1 MANVVIV
8 GAQWG
13 DEGKGKIVDLLTQY
27 ADLVVRFQGG
37 NNAGHTI
44 VLKGEKFVVHLIPS
58 GILYRNKK
66 CIIGN
71 GVVLDPAVLIE
82 EIDGIKKRGYFKND
96 SQLMISEETHLILPY
111 HRRIDMAREK
121 TFKIGTTGRGIGP
134 AYEDKVARCG
144 IRVVDLMD
152 ERTFREKLEANL
164 TQKNVY
170 LTQVLREKGFEF
182 SEIFDEYLQYRNRLE
197 KYVKNTSLILFEE
210 IGKGKSV
217 LFEGAQGALLD
228 LDHGTYPYVTAS
240 NTLAGNACAGSG
252 IGPTM
257 INSVIGVT
265 KAYTTRVGEG
275 PFPTELQDELGE
287 KIRERG
293 GEYGATTGRPRRC
306 GWLDAVVV
314 NHSIRVNGIR
324 EMVITKLDVL
334 NDFDAIK
341 ICVGYRVDG
350 KVFYHVPSN
359 LEILKRSEPVYE
371 ELSGWET
378 ELKGAKNFKN
388 LPPNARRYIRR
399 IEELIHTK
407 ITIISIGPERNET
420 ISIKNPFLRG
430 RWLNIPTRL
439 R

>member
-1 MANVVIV
+1 
-8 GAQWG
+8 
-13 DEGKGKIVDLLTQY
+13 
-27 ADLVVRFQGG
+27 
-37 NNAGHTI
+37 
-44 VLKGEKFVVHLIPS
+44 
-58 GILYRNKK
+58 
-66 CIIGN
+66 
-71 GVVLDPAVLIE
+71 
-82 EIDGIKKRGYFKND
+82 
-96 SQLMISEETHLILPY
+96 
-111 HRRIDMAREK
+111 
-121 TFKIGTTGRGIGP
+121 
-134 AYEDKVARCG
+134 
-144 IRVVDLMD
+144 
-152 ERTFREKLEANL
+152 
-164 TQKNVY
+164 
-170 LTQVLREKGFEF
+170 
-182 SEIFDEYLQYRNRLE
+182 
-197 KYVKNTSLILFEE
+197 
-210 IGKGKSV
+210 
-217 LFEGAQGALLD
+217 
-228 LDHGTYPYVTAS
+228 
-240 NTLAGNACAGSG
+240 
-252 IGPTM
+252 
-257 INSVIGVT
+257 VIGVA

-275 PFPTELQDELGE
+275 PFPTELKDHLGE

-293 GEYGATTGRPRRC
+293 EEYGATTGRPRRC

>member
-1 MANVVIV
+1 MANIVIV

-44 VLKGEKFVVHLIPS
+44 VLKGEKFVLHLIPS
-58 GILYRNKK
+58 GILYQDKK

-82 EIDGIKKRGYFKND
+82 EMDEIKKRGYFKDD

-111 HRRIDMAREK
+111 HRRIDVAREK
-121 TFKIGTTGRGIGP
+121 FFKIGTTGRGIGP
-134 AYEDKVARCG
+134 AYEDKVSRCG
-144 IRVVDLMD
+144 IRVVDLVD
-152 ERTFREKLEANL
+152 EKVFREKLEANL
-164 TQKNVY
+164 IQKNIY
-170 LTQVLREKGFEF
+170 LTKVLQEKGFEF
-182 SEIFDEYLQYRNRLE
+182 SEIFDEYLQYKNRLE
-197 KYVKNTSLILFEE
+197 KYVKNTSLILHEE
-210 IGKGKSV
+210 IQKGKHI

-257 INSVIGVT
+257 IHSVIGIA

-275 PFPTELQDELGE
+275 PFPTELQDEIGE

-306 GWLDAVVV
+306 GWFDAVVV

-324 EMVITKLDVL
+324 EMVMTKLDVL
-334 NDFDAIK
+334 NDFDTIK
-341 ICVGYRVDG
+341 ICVGYRENG

-359 LEILKRSEPVYE
+359 LEILKHSEPIYE
-371 ELSGWET
+371 ELKGWKSEI
-378 ELKGAKNFKN
+378 KGVRNFKD
-388 LPPNARRYIRR
+388 LPRYAQRYLKR
-399 IEELIHTK
+399 IQKLISAK
-407 ITIISIGPERNET
+407 ITMISVGSERDET
-420 ISIKNPFLRG
+420 VEMKNPFLRKSFK
-430 RWLNIPTRL
+430 R
-439 R
+439 

>member
-58 GILYRNKK
+58 GILYKDKK

-82 EIDGIKKRGYFKND
+82 EMDEIKKRGYFEDD

-111 HRRIDMAREK
+111 HRRIDVAREK

-134 AYEDKVARCG
+134 AYEDKVVRCG
-144 IRVVDLMD
+144 IRVVDLID
-152 ERTFREKLEANL
+152 EKVFREKLEANL
-164 TQKNVY
+164 IQKNVY
-170 LTQVLREKGFEF
+170 LTQVLKDKGFEF
-182 SEIFDEYLQYRNRLE
+182 SEIFDEYLPYKNRLE
-197 KYVKNTSLILFEE
+197 KYVKNTSLILYEE
-210 IGKGKSV
+210 IQKGKHV

-228 LDHGTYPYVTAS
+228 MDHGTYPYVTAS
-240 NTLAGNACAGSG
+240 NTVAGNACAGSG

-257 INSVIGVT
+257 IHSVIGIA

-287 KIRERG
+287 KIRQRG

-306 GWLDAVVV
+306 GWFDAVVV
-314 NHSIRVNGIR
+314 NHSIRINGIR

-334 NDFDAIK
+334 NDFDTIK
-341 ICVGYRVDG
+341 ICVGYRKDG
-350 KVFYHVPSN
+350 KAFYHVPSN
-359 LEILKRSEPVYE
+359 LEILKHSEPIYE
-371 ELSGWET
+371 EMKGWKT
-378 ELKGAKNFKN
+378 EIQGVRNFKDLPTNAKRYLKRIQKLIGAK
-388 LPPNARRYIRR
+388 
-399 IEELIHTK
+399 
-407 ITIISIGPERNET
+407 ITMISVGSERDET
-420 ISIKNPFLRG
+420 VEVKNPFLRKFLK
-430 RWLNIPTRL
+430 R
-439 R
+439 